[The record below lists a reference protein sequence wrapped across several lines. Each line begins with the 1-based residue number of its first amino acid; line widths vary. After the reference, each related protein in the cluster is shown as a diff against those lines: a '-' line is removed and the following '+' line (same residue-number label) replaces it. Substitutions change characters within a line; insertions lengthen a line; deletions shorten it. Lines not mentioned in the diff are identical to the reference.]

1 MNEPE
6 LIYIINTLLEDG
18 LNFQNLEADSGRPFT
33 VLADTQMHLKT
44 VLALISSGKIR
55 VRTEPYNEMEFIYK
69 ALTE

>member
-6 LIYIINTLLEDG
+6 LIFIINTLLEEG

-33 VLADTQMHLKT
+33 VLADTQMQLKT

-55 VRTEPYNEMEFIYK
+55 VRTEPYDEMEFIYK
-69 ALTE
+69 SLTE

>member
-18 LNFQNLEADSGRPFT
+18 LNFQNLEANSGRPFT

-55 VRTEPYNEMEFIYK
+55 IRTEPYNEMEFISK
-69 ALTE
+69 ALTD